1 MEDTDMKRQKIKN
14 KNFNYFKRRF
24 YRERILQ
31 ASCLGASIG
40 FIAAAIVNMV
50 SHKWLDTLISG
61 VFSFIVIAAFLSWR

>member
-24 YRERILQ
+24 YHERIFQ

-40 FIAAAIVNMV
+40 FVAAAIGNRA
-50 SHKWLDTLISG
+50 SHK
-61 VFSFIVIAAFLSWR
+61 

>member
-24 YRERILQ
+24 YYERILQ

-40 FIAAAIVNMV
+40 FVAAAIGNRA
-50 SHKWLDTLISG
+50 SHK
-61 VFSFIVIAAFLSWR
+61 